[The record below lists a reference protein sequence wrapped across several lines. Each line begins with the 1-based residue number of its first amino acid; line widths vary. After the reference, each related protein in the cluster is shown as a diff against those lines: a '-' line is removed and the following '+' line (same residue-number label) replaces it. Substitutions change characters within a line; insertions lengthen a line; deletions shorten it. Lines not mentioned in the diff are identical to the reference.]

1 MPTAHPFSCP
11 KHMVYG
17 PCGGVR
23 PNGDCE
29 AAPEPCPFV
38 DAVVVPPPIETGH
51 RPRSLDL
58 GTAVIDLVLPPADDE
73 LEAITDIY
81 RSLGA
86 IALVGEHLD
95 DPRPHIPH
103 VNARRLAVLEQPAI
117 VTVTGRWR
125 STDEHGDEIARLI
138 DAGVIAVHCVTGDH
152 PAARFGPHA
161 TAPFTLDGTRL
172 ATIARTAGANVS
184 VGESPA
190 APPTADRPARLGAKE
205 RAGADLAI
213 LNHSGTADDL
223 IGFADR
229 VAATG
234 ATLALVAPVPVVTDE
249 RSAQSLAAFPGLVL
263 ADGLVDRVLGSV
275 TPRATG
281 IAAAV
286 AMGRTLLDSGR
297 FAAVNLS
304 GFAHGLTAVQSAELM
319 ATIAGDL
326 E

>member
-1 MPTAHPFSCP
+1 MTATPFSCP
-11 KHMVYG
+11 KRMVYG

-23 PNGDCE
+23 PNHDCE
-29 AAPEPCPFV
+29 AAPEPCPFA
-38 DAVVVPPPIETGH
+38 DSVVVPPPGEVVH
-51 RPRSLDL
+51 RPRPLDL
-58 GTAVIDLVLPPADDE
+58 GTAIIDLVLPPADDE
-73 LEAITDIY
+73 LDAIVDIY

-86 IALVGEHLD
+86 VALVGEHLD

-103 VNARRLAVLEQPAI
+103 VNAERLAVLAQPAI
-117 VTVTGRWR
+117 LTVTGRWR
-125 STDEHGDEIARLI
+125 STDEHADEVGRLV
-138 DAGVIAVHCVTGDH
+138 DAGVVAVHCVTGDH

-172 ATIARTAGANVS
+172 AGIARAAGANVS

-190 APPTADRPARLGAKE
+190 APPTADRPARLAAKE

-213 LNHSGTADDL
+213 LNHAGTTSDL
-223 IGFADR
+223 IAFADR
-229 VAATG
+229 VSATG
-234 ATLALVAPVPVVTDE
+234 ATLSLVAPVPVVTDE
-249 RSAQSLAAFPGLVL
+249 RSAKSLAAFPGLVL
-263 ADGLVDRVLGSV
+263 DDGLVDRVLGSA

-297 FAAVNLS
+297 FSAVNLS
-304 GFAHGLTAVQSAELM
+304 GFAHDLTAVQSAEVM
-319 ATIAGDL
+319 ASIAGDL